1 MTNRLELLSS
11 LTVAMSRWCCGSAVN
26 PSHRPV
32 TCQLLRTRPL
42 LAYCTTVLSVALP
55 AGSPFGPTPFCH
67 ETKIDPCNDVMSSG
81 LLMTLPP
88 AMIPPDANT
97 VVVKPVDWP

>member
-1 MTNRLELLSS
+1 MMVEVWHDGKLDIRGRAHVQTDLL
-11 LTVAMSRWCCGSAVN
+11 
-26 PSHRPV
+26 P
-32 TCQLLRTRPL
+32 
-42 LAYCTTVLSVALP
+42 
-55 AGSPFGPTPFCH
+55 
-67 ETKIDPCNDVMSSG
+67 SSG